1 MKLGSSCMQTRQCE
15 ANLNHQAIVC
25 LLKPLDPQELRKGQV
40 ACTVAWSVEWPA
52 SACCMEIL
60 HGCDHEQLRNNTL
73 Y

>member
-40 ACTVAWSVEWPA
+40 ACTVVCRMASKCMLYGNPAWV
-52 SACCMEIL
+52 
-60 HGCDHEQLRNNTL
+60 
-73 Y
+73 